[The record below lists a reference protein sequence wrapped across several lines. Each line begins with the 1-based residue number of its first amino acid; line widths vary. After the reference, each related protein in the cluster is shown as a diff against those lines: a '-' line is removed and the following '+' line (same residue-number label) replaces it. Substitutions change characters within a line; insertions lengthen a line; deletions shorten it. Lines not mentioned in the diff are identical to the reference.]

1 MRDYQDIC
9 SKAVLS
15 DLKVE
20 LFKDAF
26 TTRQMEFLVNI
37 PELFVI
43 KVSDQVLKEKIRLF
57 TPEDLDAW
65 LGESHEHL
73 PLSYAGYDIDTYEYG
88 ALLLKL
94 YTMAD
99 IDSFAYAVRT
109 EHCPTSGVY
118 SVCIATIN
126 EDFWTSDHTIPIQ
139 ALVEAINILRE
150 QLGAYGIVKAG

>member
-1 MRDYQDIC
+1 MRGYEDIC

-15 DLKVE
+15 DLKAE

-26 TTRQMEFLVNI
+26 TLRQVEFLVNI
-37 PELFVI
+37 PELFVV
-43 KVSDQVLKEKIRLF
+43 KVSNEVLKEKIQLF
-57 TPEDLDAW
+57 TLEDLYAW
-65 LGESHEHL
+65 LDVDEPIRQYH
-73 PLSYAGYDIDTYEYG
+73 GYDIDTYEYG

-150 QLGAYGIVKAG
+150 QLGAYGIVKANKE